1 MFKFCNSVGSPLGK
15 KESFTPGSWG
25 CRNHCA
31 KTLHDKGITD
41 FLVLEGQDY
50 IGGRMKVVP
59 FAGIKVELGANWIY
73 YFDEEENPLVPLRD
87 KHNLTGHL
95 SNYSNV
101 RAR

>member
-1 MFKFCNSVGSPLGK
+1 
-15 KESFTPGSWG
+15 
-25 CRNHCA
+25 
-31 KTLHDKGITD
+31 
-41 FLVLEGQDY
+41 
-50 IGGRMKVVP
+50 MKVVP

-101 RAR
+101 RVRGIINFDVIAASLVALFFYYCFFNHRDLLVASDNG